1 MKTVVF
7 VCVHNS
13 GRSQM
18 AEAFFNQ
25 IAEGKA
31 IALSAGTQPGDKVHP
46 IVVEAMK
53 EAGIDISENKP
64 KMLTMEMI
72 EKADKMI
79 TMGCGADAGGL
90 CPAGFIETED
100 WALEDPSGKTIS
112 EVRIIRDEIKRR
124 VSDLLAKITSKESS

>member
-1 MKTVVF
+1 MKAVVF

-25 IAEGKA
+25 MAQGKA
-31 IALSAGTQPGDKVHP
+31 IAFSAGTQPGDKMQPVA
-46 IVVEAMK
+46 VEAMK
-53 EAGIDISENKP
+53 EIGINISGNKT
-64 KMLTMEMI
+64 KMLTLEMI

-100 WALEDPSGKTIS
+100 WALEDPNGKTIS
-112 EVRIIRDEIKRR
+112 EVRIIRDEVKRH
-124 VSDLLAKITSKESS
+124 VIDLLAEITTKESS

>member
-124 VSDLLAKITSKESS
+124 VRDLLAKIISEESS

>member
-124 VSDLLAKITSKESS
+124 VSD

>member
-25 IAEGKA
+25 IAAGKA
-31 IALSAGTQPGDKVHP
+31 IALSAGTQPGDKVNP
-46 IVVEAMK
+46 IVIEAMK
-53 EAGIDISENKP
+53 EAGIDISGNKP
-64 KMLTMEMI
+64 KMLTLEMI

-100 WALEDPSGKTIS
+100 WALEDPNGKTIS

-124 VSDLLAKITSKESS
+124 VSNLLTEINSEEPS